1 MKRNDPVQDSGKD
14 VVCRCSGTTAA
25 QIKRLVDSGVT
36 DLDGL
41 SRATGACSGCGSCD
55 YDILALV
62 AEYTRPR

>member
-1 MKRNDPVQDSGKD
+1 MTRNEPVRDPGKD